1 MVVAQMRVVQERLM
15 KQMSMVLFVTQM
27 RMVQERLMK
36 LERSHSRCQ
45 TDSLAVFGMFACN
58 YGLPP
63 NYDVLFIP

>member
-1 MVVAQMRVVQERLM
+1 MVVAQMRVGRLM

-36 LERSHSRCQ
+36 LERSHSRYQ
-45 TDSLAVFGMFACN
+45 TDSLAVFACN

-63 NYDVLFIP
+63 NYDVLFVS